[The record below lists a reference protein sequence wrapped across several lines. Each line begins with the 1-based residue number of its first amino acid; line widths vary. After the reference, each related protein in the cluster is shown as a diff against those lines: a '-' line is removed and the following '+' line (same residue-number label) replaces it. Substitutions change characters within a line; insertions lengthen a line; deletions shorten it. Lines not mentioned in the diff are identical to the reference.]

1 MSESLPK
8 TYSRFYAF
16 IISTNLAIF
25 LLLAFWL
32 WQYWHDGLIASVDVD
47 SFFNRRVSFSILNKY
62 VFEPYI
68 LDSLLVLA
76 IAFLGLGSLVSIITK
91 KLAIAYA
98 FLSIHSVVVFITCV
112 LIQSK
117 IDVLHIWRSA
127 LVSASVITCLSGNS
141 RREQENENQDFDKTF
156 LSVMQ
161 IICLLLFMLN
171 VFSY

>member
-1 MSESLPK
+1 M
-8 TYSRFYAF
+8 
-16 IISTNLAIF
+16 
-25 LLLAFWL
+25 
-32 WQYWHDGLIASVDVD
+32 
-47 SFFNRRVSFSILNKY
+47 SFSILNKY

-98 FLSIHSVVVFITCV
+98 FLSIHSVVVFLTCV